1 MKNKHIHKEGVT
13 VFSVLFLFFA
23 AFLILPAVVLL
34 LKAFSTEQGI
44 GLGNFY
50 DVLTENSILTAL
62 GNSFLVSAV
71 SAIVTTLLAFLLSL
85 TIQYTNV
92 PAWFKKLIGGV
103 ARLPMLLPTIT
114 YGFAI
119 IYSFGKQGLI
129 TKLLGFQ
136 LFDIYGFN
144 GLLTGYIIYTLPV
157 SFMLMQNAMQ
167 YIDKNY
173 MVVSKLMKDG
183 PVRMFSMTIL
193 RPLIGTMVTSFIQTF
208 FLCFTDFG
216 IPAAVGGEFE
226 TIAGVLYKEMLGS
239 VPDFGRGAVVALC
252 MLLPSV
258 ISIIVLHI
266 LEKYNIRYHKVT
278 DVEMKKNYLRDGV
291 LGVVSALVMICVLSI
306 FAVIFVVPFVEEWPY
321 RVAFTFEHVK
331 DVFADSALVRVM
343 KNSLIT
349 AVLTAVFGTFLA
361 YAGAIAA
368 ARCKLPSMMKKLLD
382 GFAMVTNTIPG
393 MVLGLAY
400 LFLFSG
406 SSLQGTLVI
415 MIICNIVH
423 YYSTPYLM
431 MKNALLKLNSSWET
445 TAMLMGDKWI
455 HTIIRIVTPNMLSTI
470 LEVCSYYFINAMVTI
485 SAVIFIAGARTMVVT
500 TKIKELQYY
509 NKFNE
514 IFVLSLIILFINVV
528 GKQLLNYLAKRNQR
542 REIQN
547 EEINEEIN

>member
-1 MKNKHIHKEGVT
+1 MKNKNIHKEGLV
-13 VFSVLFLFFA
+13 VFAVLLLFFA

-34 LKAFSTEQGI
+34 LKAFSTDRGM
-44 GLGNFY
+44 GFGNFHS
-50 DVLTENSILTAL
+50 VLTENSILTAL
-62 GNSFLVSAV
+62 GNSFLVSSV
-71 SAIVTTLLAFLLSL
+71 SAMITTLLAFVLSL

-92 PAWFKKLIGGV
+92 PMWFKKLISGV

-173 MVVSKLMKDG
+173 MVVSKLMQDG
-183 PVRMFSMTIL
+183 AIRMFFMTIL
-193 RPLIGTMVTSFIQTF
+193 RPLLGTMITSFIQTF

-226 TIAGVLYKEMLGS
+226 TIAGILYQEMLGS
-239 VPDFGRGAVVALC
+239 VPDFGRGAVVAIC
-252 MLLPSV
+252 MLLPSI
-258 ISIIVLHI
+258 ISIIVLHV

-278 DVEMKKNYLRDGV
+278 EIELKKNYLRDGV
-291 LGVVSALVMICVLSI
+291 LGMVSVVILICVLSI
-306 FAVIFVVPFVEEWPY
+306 FAVIFVVPFVDEWPY
-321 RVAFTFEHVK
+321 RITFSFEHVK
-331 DVFADSALVRVM
+331 DVFADSSLVRVM
-343 KNSLIT
+343 KNSLLT

-361 YAGAIAA
+361 YAGAIVA
-368 ARCKLPSMMKKLLD
+368 ARCKLPPLMKKLLD

-406 SSLQGTLVI
+406 SSLQGTL
-415 MIICNIVH
+415 MILIVCNIVH

-455 HTIIRIVTPNMLSTI
+455 HTIIRIVTPNVLSTI

-514 IFVLSLIILFINVV
+514 IFVLSLIILFINIF
-528 GKQLLNYLAKRNQR
+528 GKQLLNYLAKRSKRRVNQY
-542 REIQN
+542 
-547 EEINEEIN
+547 EEIN